1 MNSAIQ
7 GANGMSDVIE
17 TVKPVPT
24 LITRVQNLAR
34 GTRRAFIAIFRH
46 LLHPN
51 ALHLSET
58 QAEYVEGLFMSGST
72 PEAIGRA
79 VNTMYGRERFKA
91 LRIWDAEQNRFVFK
105 DADFEMDGMEYVW
118 AAMKR
123 IGALKH
129 RIDGWYY
136 ITSHPMVKKL
146 AGIAAAAPV
155 PQSLKKGAE

>member
-1 MNSAIQ
+1 
-7 GANGMSDVIE
+7 MSDVIE
-17 TVKPVPT
+17 KDDFIDMMEPFPAFVAR
-24 LITRVQNLAR
+24 LQNLTR

-46 LLHPN
+46 LLHPRT
-51 ALHLSET
+51 LWLSET
-58 QAEYVEGLFMSGST
+58 QAEYVEGLFMSGSS

-91 LRIWDAEQNRFVFK
+91 LQIWDEAENRFVFK

-136 ITSHPMVKKL
+136 ITSHPMVQKL
-146 AGIAAAAPV
+146 AGIAATAPV